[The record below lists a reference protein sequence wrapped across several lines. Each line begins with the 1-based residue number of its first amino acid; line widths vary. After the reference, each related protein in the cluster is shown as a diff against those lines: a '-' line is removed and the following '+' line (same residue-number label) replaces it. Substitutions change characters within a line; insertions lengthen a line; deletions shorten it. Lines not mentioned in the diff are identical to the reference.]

1 MQEDN
6 DDDDMTPHHY
16 TCGVCS
22 QIFPEKQALWDHMPF
37 HYSTD
42 KEGEGSDENDDQ
54 EGEDGENGGNSV
66 ESNNNNVVSTGAHG
80 KQPVESDHI
89 FCQQCSKSFGTDKQ
103 FVGHINKI
111 HSDMNIQC
119 ISPKC
124 GYLFSTRRAFVYHIK
139 THKDL
144 RLYHCEYCNDFF
156 VSQTLVEEHQKIHKD
171 SDYKFQCQY
180 CSKNK
185 IPN

>member
-1 MQEDN
+1 
-6 DDDDMTPHHY
+6 
-16 TCGVCS
+16 
-22 QIFPEKQALWDHMPF
+22 MPF

-42 KEGEGSDENDDQ
+42 EEGEGSDENDDQ
-54 EGEDGENGGNSV
+54 EGEDGENGGNGV
-66 ESNNNNVVSTGAHG
+66 ESKNNNVVSTGAHG
-80 KQPVESDHI
+80 KQPVESDLI

-103 FVGHINKI
+103 FVRHISKI
-111 HSDMNIQC
+111 HSDMNIRC

-144 RLYHCEYCNDFF
+144 SLYHCEYCNDFF
-156 VSQTLVEEHQKIHKD
+156 VSQTLVEEHQKIHND

-185 IPN
+185 KCQTDLTKHKDCTCPLNTE